1 MKRASL
7 WTRINH
13 NQFSDTDVVS
23 DRTKKLLVK
32 NGIYTIRDWEIKHN
46 IGRGEGLV
54 EFKGLGSKSK
64 EEIYFY
70 IHLLLTGQEI
80 N

>member
-1 MKRASL
+1 MKRYSL
-7 WTRINH
+7 WTRIH
-13 NQFSDTDVVS
+13 NYKFSDANVIG
-23 DRTKKLLVK
+23 DRTKKLLNK

-46 IGRGEGLV
+46 IGKGEALV
-54 EFKGLGSKSK
+54 QFKGLGNKSH